1 MSITTAN
8 IYTSPS
14 SQDPSG
20 VGGFTGAGNI
30 WVQSDTGVWL
40 SRNST
45 NTAWVPIG
53 SGDQQSFG
61 LMPLSGGAMSGAVTG
76 SSNMMTADGS
86 TPFALPPNV
95 TSRNS
100 LMATLADLTA
110 LQNNL
115 SALIS
120 ETVSQAVASIPVP
133 GVNSNISLAVTQLG
147 GQLTPSPYNATVTL
161 PYQGMVYANGTSVQL
176 SECHGFASSSA
187 QASGAVGSAVYLI
200 PQDTRGMSW
209 QSYSASPNV
218 AVAFN
223 YLIIAISTTS

>member
-1 MSITTAN
+1 MSITNAN

-30 WVQSDTGVWL
+30 WAQSDTGIWL
-40 SRNST
+40 TRNST

-61 LMPLSGGAMSGAVTG
+61 LMPLSGGAMSGALTG
-76 SSNMMTADGS
+76 NSSMMTADGS
-86 TPFALPPNV
+86 TPFAVPPNV

-100 LMATLADLTA
+100 LMATLADLSA

-120 ETVSQAVASIPVP
+120 ETVSQAVAGIPVP
-133 GVNSNISLAVTQLG
+133 GVNSNISIAVTQLN
-147 GQLTPSPYNATVTL
+147 GQLTPSPYNAWVTL
-161 PYQGMVYANGTSVQL
+161 PYQSMVYSNGVSVRL
-176 SECHGFASSSA
+176 AECHGFASPGTIPT
-187 QASGAVGSAVYLI
+187 SGGPIYYLT
-200 PQDTRGMSW
+200 PQDSRGMTW
-209 QSYSASPNV
+209 QSYVDGPNL
-218 AVAFN
+218 AMAFN
-223 YLIIAISTTS
+223 YLIIAISATS

>member
-1 MSITTAN
+1 MSITNAN

-30 WVQSDTGVWL
+30 WAQSDTGIWL
-40 SRNST
+40 TRNST

-61 LMPLSGGAMSGAVTG
+61 LMPLSGGAMSGALTG
-76 SSNMMTADGS
+76 NSSMMTADGS
-86 TPFALPPNV
+86 TPFAVPPNV

-100 LMATLADLTA
+100 LMATLADLSA

-120 ETVSQAVASIPVP
+120 ETVSQAVAGIPVP
-133 GVNSNISLAVTQLG
+133 GVNSNISIAVTQLD
-147 GQLTPSPYNATVTL
+147 GQLTPSPYNAWVTL
-161 PYQGMVYANGTSVQL
+161 PYQSMVYSNGVSVRL
-176 SECHGFASSSA
+176 AECHGFASPGTIPT
-187 QASGAVGSAVYLI
+187 SGGPIYYLT
-200 PQDTRGMSW
+200 PQDSRGMTW
-209 QSYSASPNV
+209 QSYVDGPNL
-218 AVAFN
+218 AMAFN
-223 YLIIAISTTS
+223 YLIIAISATS

>member
-20 VGGFTGAGNI
+20 VGGFTGPGNI

-45 NTAWVPIG
+45 NTAWVSIG

-133 GVNSNISLAVTQLG
+133 GVNSSLSITVTQLN
-147 GQLTPSPYNATVTL
+147 GQITPSPYNATVTL

-176 SECHGFASSSA
+176 SECHGFASHGA
-187 QASGAVGSAVYLI
+187 LQAGAFNFFLLPGS
-200 PQDTRGMSW
+200 DGRGMTW
-209 QSYSASPNV
+209 QSYNSASQAIP
-218 AVAFN
+218 FN
-223 YLIIAISTTS
+223 YIIIAISATS

>member
-115 SALIS
+115 STLIS

-133 GVNSNISLAVTQLG
+133 GVNSNLSIAVTQVG
-147 GQLTPSPYNATVTL
+147 GQLTPSPYNATVLL
-161 PYQGMVYANGTSVQL
+161 PYQSMVYANGTAVQL
-176 SECHGFASSSA
+176 SECHGFASWGQGILSTNP
-187 QASGAVGSAVYLI
+187 QYLT
-200 PQDTRGMSW
+200 PQDSRGMSW
-209 QSYSASPNV
+209 QSYTTSPNT
-218 AVAFN
+218 AIPFN